1 MKDRDI
7 IDFQSSDNRLS
18 LIGFAGL
25 VLLAVGLIYYIFSQS
40 GQGSRVEIIPAST
53 DGQNQIMV
61 DVSGAVE
68 KPGVYKLTANS
79 RVNEALIVAGGLS
92 PDADREWVSKT
103 INLAAPLKDGIKIY
117 IRSSKDINKN
127 ITDNNTGGLVN
138 LNTANLSQLDSLP
151 GIGPVTAKKIL
162 DYRDQNGSFAVKEDL
177 LKVPG
182 VGQKLFDQVKESISV
197 W

>member
-1 MKDRDI
+1 MKDGDI
-7 IDFQSSDNRLS
+7 IDFKSSDNRQS
-18 LIGFAGL
+18 LIGFAGIALL
-25 VLLAVGLIYYIFSQS
+25 VIGFIYYIFSQT
-40 GQGSRVEIIPAST
+40 GQGSRVEIIPASVES
-53 DGQNQIMV
+53 QNQIIV

-68 KPGVYKLTANS
+68 KPGVYKLASNS
-79 RVNEALIVAGGLS
+79 RVNEALITAGGLS

-117 IRSSKDINKN
+117 IRSTKDINNAETKDSN
-127 ITDNNTGGLVN
+127 SGLIN
-138 LNTANLSQLDSLP
+138 LNTASLDQLDSLP

-162 DYRDQNGSFAVKEDL
+162 DYRSQSGSFMAKEDL

-182 VGQKLFDQVKESISV
+182 IGQKLFDQIKDSITV